1 MRKRLLDRKRYR
13 QCLENAL
20 KNNPVVA
27 LVGPRQSGKTTLA
40 RQLVRGRSQAHYF
53 DLENLEDL
61 TLFDHPMQALRD
73 LRGLIVIDEV
83 QRRPDLFPTL
93 RVLADREPLP
103 ARFLVL
109 GSASGRL
116 LHQTSE
122 SLAGRIAM
130 IELPGFDFTETG
142 YLDRLWLR
150 GGFPRS
156 FLAPTESVSFSW
168 RDQFTRTF
176 LERDIPQLGAQIPAN
191 ALYRFWIMVSHYHG
205 QVWNSTRIGSS
216 LGIADTTARRYLD
229 LLCDAFM
236 MRQLLPW
243 FENTGKRLVKA
254 PKVYLRDSG
263 IFHSL
268 QRIHNKLEL
277 QRHPQLGASWEGFAL
292 EQVLRLHRDFD
303 AYFYSTYSEA
313 ELDLLLVSGSKRY
326 GFEFKYADA
335 PKMTKSMHMI
345 LQDLKLDQLWVIYP
359 GLRSYELHKK
369 VKALPLAS
377 LHDLQW

>member
-1 MRKRLLDRKRYR
+1 MQKRLIDRKRYR
-13 QCLENAL
+13 QVLESAL
-20 KNNPVVA
+20 KSNPVVA

-40 RQLVRGRSQAHYF
+40 HQLAVDRSRTHYF

-61 TLFDHPMQALRD
+61 ALFDQPMQTLRD
-73 LRGLIVIDEV
+73 LRGLVIIDEV

-93 RVLADREPLP
+93 RVLADREPLV
-103 ARFLVL
+103 ARFLML

-122 SLAGRIAM
+122 SLAGRVAF
-130 IELPGFDFTETG
+130 IELPGFDFTETAS
-142 YLDRLWLR
+142 LDRLWLR

-156 FLAPTESVSFSW
+156 FLSPTEGISFSW
-168 RDQFTRTF
+168 REQFIRTF
-176 LERDIPQLGAQIPAN
+176 LERDIPQLGAQIPAKT
-191 ALYRFWIMVSHYHG
+191 LYRFWTMVSHYHG

-236 MRQLLPW
+236 MRQLPPW
-243 FENTGKRLVKA
+243 FENVGKRLVKT

-292 EQVLRLHRDFD
+292 EQVLRLHGDFD

-313 ELDLLLVSGSKRY
+313 ELDLLLVCGLKRY

-335 PKMTKSMHMI
+335 PKMTKSMHI
-345 LQDLKLDQLWVIYP
+345 VLQDLKLDRLWIIYP
-359 GLRSYELHKK
+359 GSRSYELQKK
-369 VKALPLAS
+369 VMALPLAS
-377 LHDLQW
+377 LSSLQL